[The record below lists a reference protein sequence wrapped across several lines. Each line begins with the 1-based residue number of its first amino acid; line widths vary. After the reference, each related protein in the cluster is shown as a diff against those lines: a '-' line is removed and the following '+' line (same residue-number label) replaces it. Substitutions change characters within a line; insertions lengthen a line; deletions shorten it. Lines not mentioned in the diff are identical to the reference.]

1 MAAIQKKVQERDD
14 AIGMD
19 VHMEDSLAWIQ
30 VNQK

>member
-1 MAAIQKKVQERDD
+1 MAAVQRKVQERDD

-19 VHMEDSLAWIQ
+19 VPMEDSLAWIQ